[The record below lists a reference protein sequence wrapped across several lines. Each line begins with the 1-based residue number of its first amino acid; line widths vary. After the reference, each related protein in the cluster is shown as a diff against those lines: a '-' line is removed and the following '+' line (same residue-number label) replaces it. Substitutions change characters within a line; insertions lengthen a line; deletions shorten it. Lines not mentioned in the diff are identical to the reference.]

1 MDYYLEALEKK
12 LEELHNTIE
21 KCKSELVNAPKGVV
35 QVSAGHSGYQYYHS
49 YKKGKKNMREY
60 IKKKEEKL
68 AYELAQCDYLRRVQ
82 SAAEVQV
89 RELQKVKAQY
99 IANKPENV
107 FDKLNENRKHLV
119 SSLYMT
125 DENFIEEWLKDI
137 PNSTNPYP
145 IESEIYTNKGEHVRS
160 KSERIIADELYRLGI
175 PYKYEASLNLGGQTV
190 VYPDFTVLHVKTR
203 KTWYLEHLGMLDN
216 EEYLQNTFSKM
227 SQYIQNGIIP
237 GKNLIITYEK
247 SDSPLNTK
255 NLEILLKEYLV

>member
-1 MDYYLEALEKK
+1 MNELLICCKHCGCESRIVLDGNAILITLIICVTIITTILGLVLFYNNYKKSKKITDLEKEK
-12 LEELHNTIE
+12 KQIKERLSKKDDELKIAKEELD
-21 KCKSELVNAPKGVV
+21 KVD
-35 QVSAGHSGYQYYHS
+35 
-49 YKKGKKNMREY
+49 
-60 IKKKEEKL
+60 KKKEE
-68 AYELAQCDYLRRVQ
+68 
-82 SAAEVQV
+82 
-89 RELQKVKAQY
+89 
-99 IANKPENV
+99 
-107 FDKLNENRKHLV
+107 KLNENRKHLV
-119 SSLYMT
+119 SSLYMS
-125 DENFIEEWLKDI
+125 DESFIEEWLKDI

-190 VYPDFTVLHVKTR
+190 VYPDFTVLNVKTR

-216 EEYLQNTFSKM
+216 EEYLQNIFSKM